1 MELYN
6 GRPEDTSGRKEKEI
20 KVYDILDSLHIP
32 YIRADH
38 EAVMTM
44 EACEE
49 IDKALGMEICK
60 NLFLCNRK
68 KTSYYLLLMPGNK
81 ALKTKELSQQ
91 IPTTR
96 LSFASG
102 EDMETYLN
110 VTPGS
115 ATVMGL
121 IFDPENK
128 VQLLD
133 MLNPKTQG
141 GSTFG
146 TEQKRTAVVGAGAAG
161 YSGICFADGLVAL
174 PAADFHRILLLGYS
188 GPHGGACHGQH
199 RLFAGHNFA
208 AVCIWYRR

>member
-1 MELYN
+1 MKLYN
-6 GRPEDTSGRKEKEI
+6 GRPEDISGRKEKQI
-20 KVYDILDSLHIP
+20 KVYDILDSLNIP

-68 KTSYYLLLMPGNK
+68 KTAYYLLLMPGNK

-102 EDMETYLN
+102 EDMEEYLN

-128 VQLLD
+128 VQLLVD
-133 MLNPKTQG
+133 EDLLKLEEFGCHPCVNTSSIKMKTTDVFDKFLKEIHHDYITVKL
-141 GSTFG
+141 S
-146 TEQKRTAVVGAGAAG
+146 
-161 YSGICFADGLVAL
+161 DGNMSE
-174 PAADFHRILLLGYS
+174 DGK
-188 GPHGGACHGQH
+188 Q
-199 RLFAGHNFA
+199 
-208 AVCIWYRR
+208 

>member
-68 KTSYYLLLMPGNK
+68 KTSYYLLLMPETKRSRQKNCHSRSRPRDYP
-81 ALKTKELSQQ
+81 LHREKTWKH
-91 IPTTR
+91 I
-96 LSFASG
+96 
-102 EDMETYLN
+102 
-110 VTPGS
+110 
-115 ATVMGL
+115 
-121 IFDPENK
+121 
-128 VQLLD
+128 
-133 MLNPKTQG
+133 
-141 GSTFG
+141 
-146 TEQKRTAVVGAGAAG
+146 
-161 YSGICFADGLVAL
+161 
-174 PAADFHRILLLGYS
+174 
-188 GPHGGACHGQH
+188 
-199 RLFAGHNFA
+199 
-208 AVCIWYRR
+208 